1 MHHLQ
6 KYAIRHS
13 DWWGFPIDSSTITR
27 YHWPINKHVL
37 TTKSPKPIPER
48 EQAQGGDHLRPG
60 TAGSLAIMIPAPL
73 DPEKMAPTSTTD
85 TIATPWQFATTCCG
99 MPLVLSLTTFVRMS
113 LACQIIPSI
122 VVLAGGA
129 VMVLVRCLMD
139 RYFCWR

>member
-1 MHHLQ
+1 
-6 KYAIRHS
+6 
-13 DWWGFPIDSSTITR
+13 
-27 YHWPINKHVL
+27 
-37 TTKSPKPIPER
+37 
-48 EQAQGGDHLRPG
+48 
-60 TAGSLAIMIPAPL
+60 
-73 DPEKMAPTSTTD
+73 
-85 TIATPWQFATTCCG
+85 